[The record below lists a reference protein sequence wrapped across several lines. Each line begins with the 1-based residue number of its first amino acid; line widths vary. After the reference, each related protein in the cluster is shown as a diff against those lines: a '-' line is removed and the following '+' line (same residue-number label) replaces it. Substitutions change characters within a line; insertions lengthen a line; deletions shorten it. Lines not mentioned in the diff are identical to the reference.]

1 MDYGCYAGNGNVPC
15 AYTAYERD
23 FMGWQP
29 LLTLTDPGLYTVD
42 PIADGGIGYKVINEE
57 NVNEYYI
64 LENRQKV
71 NWDRS
76 LGSMGH
82 GLQVTHV
89 DYNAESWMINMVNS
103 VANHQR
109 MTVIS
114 ANNEYNGSAALQNG
128 KCTQAEMVACWGGT
142 LFPYVKDGVVMNDS
156 LTAFSTPAATVYT
169 RSGFMNQDLHAIH
182 ENADKSVTFY
192 FGNDYVDGLT
202 QPLVMPSLTSSPM
215 YDLSGRPVTASG
227 SLRKGVYIQAGRKRL
242 IR

>member
-1 MDYGCYAGNGNVPC
+1 MDKK
-15 AYTAYERD
+15 E
-23 FMGWQP
+23 
-29 LLTLTDPGLYTVD
+29 TVK
-42 PIADGGIGYKVINEE
+42 PVAQNKKAFH
-57 NVNEYYI
+57 EYYI

-76 LGSMGH
+76 LGGMGH

-114 ANNEYNGSAALQNG
+114 ANNEYNGSTALQNG

-142 LFPYVKDGVVMNDS
+142 LFPYVKDGVVVNDS

-202 QPLVMPSLTSSPM
+202 QPSAMPSLTSSPM
-215 YDLSGRPVTASG
+215 YDLSGRPVTTSG
-227 SLRKGVYIQAGRKRL
+227 SLRKGVYIQSGHKRL